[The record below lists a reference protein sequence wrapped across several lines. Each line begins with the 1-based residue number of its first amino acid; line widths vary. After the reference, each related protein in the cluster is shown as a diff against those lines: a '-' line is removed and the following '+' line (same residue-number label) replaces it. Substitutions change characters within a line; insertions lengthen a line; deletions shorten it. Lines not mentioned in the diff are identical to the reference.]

1 MKILA
6 LNALVI
12 MLVGA
17 PLLALQLLRSRSTW
31 IEDNHEWLGVVV
43 WLVVLLCVYVFVL
56 PRLGLAPNHWRFD

>member
-12 MLVGA
+12 MLVAA
-17 PLLALQLLRSRSTW
+17 PLLTLQLLRSRSTW
-31 IEDNHEWLGVVV
+31 IEDNHKWLGVVV

-56 PRLGLAPNHWRFD
+56 PRLGLAPNHWLFE